1 MFYVM
6 FKNSHTTKK
15 EEAKLLIGQKMIT
28 RYNSLNFRFYCLI
41 AAVKQR
47 AITI

>member
-1 MFYVM
+1 MFYIM
-6 FKNSHTTKK
+6 LKNSHTKKK

-28 RYNSLNFRFYCLI
+28 QYHWFNFRFYCLI

-47 AITI
+47 DITI